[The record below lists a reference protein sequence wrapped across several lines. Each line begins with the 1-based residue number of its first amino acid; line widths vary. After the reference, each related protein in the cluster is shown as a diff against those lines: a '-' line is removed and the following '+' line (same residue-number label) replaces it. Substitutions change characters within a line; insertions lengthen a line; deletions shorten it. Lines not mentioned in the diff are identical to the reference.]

1 MQFAILVERA
11 PEHIRDVLD
20 RYINYKMAIAGALF
34 MGTVVYLVNLNH
46 GHEHFWSL
54 VAALKQGTY
63 TFFFGGFVTKTCEN
77 LATQI
82 KRTLTAL
89 LAATLFP
96 SLFAIAATLTVHHIK
111 GTPEPFYSTLP
122 TIIFAP
128 PSFLV
133 IGYLQRRKA
142 RQAKQMQN
150 A

>member
-11 PEHIRDVLD
+11 PERIRDVLD
-20 RYINYKMAIAGALF
+20 RYIDYKMAIAGALF
-34 MGTVVYLVNLNH
+34 MGMVVYLVNINH

-63 TFFFGGFVTKTCEN
+63 TFFFGGFVTKACEN

-82 KRTLTAL
+82 KRTSLAL
-89 LAATLFP
+89 FLAVFLP

-111 GTPEPFYSTLP
+111 GTPEPLYSTLP

-128 PSFLV
+128 PSFLI
-133 IGYLQRRKA
+133 IGILHRRRAQNTKA
-142 RQAKQMQN
+142 ADER
-150 A
+150 